1 MKYHKPSFFDQFK
14 CIGSACTDTCCAGW
28 EIEVDETT
36 AEGYLAEKGAFGD
49 RLRREIGSEPGEYFF
64 KLQDNRCPFL
74 NKENLENFKN
84 VKFDSIIVNEEV
96 ENKYI
101 LKKILEK
108 SKYIVWNSDIHCKSE
123 NLKNSYSNVITY
135 GYNSKATVTISSAT
149 EENYLIFIQENIPMN
164 DKITGIQEVKFEKNE
179 NNINAYD
186 GMIITIMDLMY
197 DKNK

>member
-1 MKYHKPSFFDQFK
+1 M
-14 CIGSACTDTCCAGW
+14 
-28 EIEVDETT
+28 
-36 AEGYLAEKGAFGD
+36 
-49 RLRREIGSEPGEYFF
+49 
-64 KLQDNRCPFL
+64 
-74 NKENLENFKN
+74 
-84 VKFDSIIVNEEV
+84 

-197 DKNK
+197 DKNKKI